1 MPHAP
6 CFATD
11 ETVRA
16 ITASEGAMVYSAPA
30 GVSFAR
36 RSLLISGAVGLA
48 SAVLPCV
55 GAAQTRFVLPSD
67 SANRRFS
74 VFYKGDKIG
83 THTVANAPDSGE
95 IRVNTEI
102 ALVVKAMFFTMF
114 SYSHSSEER
123 WRAGRLVS
131 LKSTTVEHGETVK
144 VEGAAV
150 PQGFRV
156 VSNGTPFIAAT
167 GALTSNS
174 LWSPAILDQATV
186 IDAQHGG
193 VIGITMRKLA
203 DEQII
208 VLGHPVQGARYR
220 FITPYLAGSIW
231 YDGSGRW
238 VHGAFERDGAMIDY
252 RLEA

>member
-1 MPHAP
+1 MPHVL
-6 CFATD
+6 CFAKD
-11 ETVRA
+11 ETLHEP
-16 ITASEGAMVYSAPA
+16 TASEGAMVHSAQA

-36 RSLLISGAVGLA
+36 RALLISGVAAL
-48 SAVLPCV
+48 SSTVLPGV
-55 GAAQTRFVLPSD
+55 GISQSRFILPND

-83 THTVANAPDSGE
+83 THTVSNAPDSGE
-95 IRVNTEI
+95 IRVDTEI
-102 ALVVKAMFFTMF
+102 VLVVKAMFFTLF
-114 SYSHSSEER
+114 SFSHKSRER
-123 WRAGRLVS
+123 WRDGRLVS
-131 LKSTTVEHGETVK
+131 LKSTTVEHGETVE

-156 VSNGTPFIAAT
+156 LSNGAPFIAAT

-193 VIGITMRKLA
+193 VIGISVRKFA

-208 VLGHPVQGARYR
+208 VLGRPVQAARYR

-231 YDGSGRW
+231 YDGAGRW
-238 VHGAFERDGAMIDY
+238 VHGEFERDGAMIDY

>member
-1 MPHAP
+1 MTNFGPTRP
-6 CFATD
+6 L
-11 ETVRA
+11 
-16 ITASEGAMVYSAPA
+16 I
-30 GVSFAR
+30 AR
-36 RSLLISGAVGLA
+36 RALLISGVLGLA
-48 SAVLPCV
+48 SAVLPGV

-83 THTVANAPDSGE
+83 THTVSNAPDSGE

-123 WRAGRLVS
+123 WRDGKLVS
-131 LKSTTVEHGETVK
+131 LKSTTVEHGETVE
-144 VEGAAV
+144 VAGAAV

-156 VSNGTPFIAAT
+156 VSNGSLFIAAPS
-167 GALTSNS
+167 ALTSNS

-193 VIGITMRKLA
+193 VIGISMHKLG
-203 DEQII
+203 DEQIM
-208 VLGHPVQGARYR
+208 VLGRQVEAARYR

-231 YDGSGRW
+231 YDSAGRW
-238 VHGAFERDGAMIDY
+238 VNGEFELDGAMINY
-252 RLEA
+252 QLEA

>member
-1 MPHAP
+1 MTH
-6 CFATD
+6 FAQTG
-11 ETVRA
+11 
-16 ITASEGAMVYSAPA
+16 ASL
-30 GVSFAR
+30 AR
-36 RSLLISGAVGLA
+36 RALLISGVVGVA
-48 SAVLPCV
+48 SAVLPRV
-55 GAAQTRFVLPSD
+55 GAAQTRFVLPSE
-67 SANRRFS
+67 SANRLFS

-83 THTVANAPDSGE
+83 THTVSNAPDSGE

-123 WRAGRLVS
+123 WRDGKLVS
-131 LKSTTVEHGETVK
+131 LKSTTVEHGATVE
-144 VEGAAV
+144 VAGAAI

-156 VSNGTPFIAAT
+156 VCNGSQFIAAP

-193 VIGITMRKLA
+193 VIGISMRKLA
-203 DEQII
+203 DEQIM
-208 VLGHPVQGARYR
+208 VVGRQVEATRYR

-231 YDGSGRW
+231 YDGAGRW
-238 VHGAFERDGAMIDY
+238 VNGEFERDGAMINY
-252 RLEA
+252 QLEA